1 MGKEAKTNAMRILER
16 AKVAYTAHEYP
27 HEEGVAVDGVT
38 VAASIGEDP
47 ACVYKTL
54 VTQGNSKNYF
64 VFVIP
69 VAAELD
75 LKAAARSVGE
85 KSVAMIHVADINK
98 VTGYVRGGCSPV
110 GMKKQYTTVFAEPA
124 EGLRF
129 RRAHRYAGLLR
140 SCRPHQ
146 SRTGDYGKDH
156 LLKAS
161 PKGRAFKRIFIIKRF
176 SDKSYLKRKT
186 VSKLHKIFESFLTAG
201 NTRENL
207 SERSL
212 QRRFFAVYCSQTAD
226 GRAHELFFSRRRTAW
241 TTRFAED
248 EQNAK

>member
-16 AKVAYTAHEYP
+16 EKVAYTAHEYP

-54 VTQGNSKNYF
+54 VTQGSRKNYF

-75 LKAAARSVGE
+75 LKGE

-110 GMKKQYTTVFAEPA
+110 GMKKQYRTVFDESVLTQQKVYVSGGRIGTQVCCAPA
-124 EGLRF
+124 DLI
-129 RRAHRYAGLLR
+129 RAA
-140 SCRPHQ
+140 
-146 SRTGDYGKDH
+146 
-156 LLKAS
+156 
-161 PKGRAFKRIFIIKRF
+161 RAATAKIIF
-176 SDKSYLKRKT
+176 
-186 VSKLHKIFESFLTAG
+186 
-201 NTRENL
+201 
-207 SERSL
+207 
-212 QRRFFAVYCSQTAD
+212 
-226 GRAHELFFSRRRTAW
+226 
-241 TTRFAED
+241 
-248 EQNAK
+248 

>member
-16 AKVAYTAHEYP
+16 EKVPYTAHEYA

-38 VAASIGEDP
+38 VAASMGEDP

-54 VTQGNSKNYF
+54 VTQGASKNYF

-110 GMKKQYTTVFAEPA
+110 GMKKQYKTVFDESVLTQQKVYVSGGTCGAVW
-124 EGLRF
+124 GRICVC
-129 RRAHRYAGLLR
+129 GC
-140 SCRPHQ
+140 SCRVLGRNVHIQ
-146 SRTGDYGKDH
+146 HEDFGLVTG
-156 LLKAS
+156 
-161 PKGRAFKRIFIIKRF
+161 RCRW
-176 SDKSYLKRKT
+176 
-186 VSKLHKIFESFLTAG
+186 
-201 NTRENL
+201 
-207 SERSL
+207 
-212 QRRFFAVYCSQTAD
+212 AVPPGTPNHP
-226 GRAHELFFSRRRTAW
+226 R
-241 TTRFAED
+241 
-248 EQNAK
+248 

>member
-110 GMKKQYTTVFAEPA
+110 GMKKRFPTYIHSSAGEHPFIYISAGVRGLQLKIAPA
-124 EGLRF
+124 ELIAFVG
-129 RRAHRYAGLLR
+129 ATVAEI
-140 SCRPHQ
+140 
-146 SRTGDYGKDH
+146 SREG
-156 LLKAS
+156 
-161 PKGRAFKRIFIIKRF
+161 
-176 SDKSYLKRKT
+176 
-186 VSKLHKIFESFLTAG
+186 
-201 NTRENL
+201 
-207 SERSL
+207 
-212 QRRFFAVYCSQTAD
+212 
-226 GRAHELFFSRRRTAW
+226 
-241 TTRFAED
+241 
-248 EQNAK
+248 

>member
-38 VAASIGEDP
+38 VAASMGEDP

-54 VTQGNSKNYF
+54 VTQGASRNYF

-98 VTGYVRGGCSPV
+98 VTGYVRGGCSPI
-110 GMKKQYTTVFAEPA
+110 GMKKRFPTYLDRSAEKYEKIAVSAGMRGVQVILSPA
-124 EGLRF
+124 DLG
-129 RRAHRYAGLLR
+129 RYVG
-140 SCRPHQ
+140 
-146 SRTGDYGKDH
+146 
-156 LLKAS
+156 
-161 PKGRAFKRIFIIKRF
+161 
-176 SDKSYLKRKT
+176 
-186 VSKLHKIFESFLTAG
+186 
-201 NTRENL
+201 
-207 SERSL
+207 
-212 QRRFFAVYCSQTAD
+212 
-226 GRAHELFFSRRRTAW
+226 
-241 TTRFAED
+241 AEMTD
-248 EQNAK
+248 LM